1 MGFIIWNTGGD
12 VTTVVSVSSDNRVNV
27 MCSGLKRVKGGG
39 GLERQDRVKVP
50 LGFPR
55 SGK

>member
-1 MGFIIWNTGGD
+1 VGFIIWNTGDD
-12 VTTVVSVSSDNRVNV
+12 VTTVVSVSGDKRVNA
-27 MCSGLKRVKGGG
+27 MCSGLKWVKGG
-39 GLERQDRVKVP
+39 GLERQDGVKVP